1 MSIRVQ
7 NTLSLFLKILGLL
20 LFVFVTSLQAHVYD
34 FTEGNKLTLLKEP
47 RAAVNL
53 KLELIKNAKHH
64 IHIMTYYWDKE
75 GFPRQIIAELRKA
88 HNRGVDVRIITTYI
102 PSLSMDFFQTAT
114 KILMS
119 DLKKSNSKAVLSFL
133 KLKPGRGRVFTN
145 NVHEKIFLVDGAVAI
160 LGGRN
165 ISESAYKAKDLEVKL
180 EGPIVNEVQEHFLK
194 MFTYML
200 DIKIKKECVSD
211 DEIYPDDEEAIA
223 ECANKINLTSFDIK
237 NSLFFPTQPQFENGA
252 KARVLTNELL
262 FQQNGKVIKRRDRDK
277 LQDDIIDTVIKTKFN
292 TLRAY
297 NYFVIPTERYKTFLQ
312 ENLALGKKIEMI
324 SNSLTSSRFI
334 SDAGYLYSLPI
345 MDELVSKGLALHQW
359 QVGAR
364 VGDDQLSL
372 VHEKVLLFDDDH
384 GIIGS
389 HNFGLGSTTVSSEIS
404 LEFYSQPIVTEL
416 ANVFDEEFADQTVT
430 KEITSAEIQK
440 EISENKKMIRF
451 LHLGAIGNFIQ
462 GMF

>member
-1 MSIRVQ
+1 M
-7 NTLSLFLKILGLL
+7 
-20 LFVFVTSLQAHVYD
+20 
-34 FTEGNKLTLLKEP
+34 
-47 RAAVNL
+47 
-53 KLELIKNAKHH
+53 
-64 IHIMTYYWDKE
+64 
-75 GFPRQIIAELRKA
+75 
-88 HNRGVDVRIITTYI
+88 
-102 PSLSMDFFQTAT
+102 
-114 KILMS
+114 
-119 DLKKSNSKAVLSFL
+119 
-133 KLKPGRGRVFTN
+133 
-145 NVHEKIFLVDGAVAI
+145 
-160 LGGRN
+160 
-165 ISESAYKAKDLEVKL
+165 
-180 EGPIVNEVQEHFLK
+180 
-194 MFTYML
+194 
-200 DIKIKKECVSD
+200 
-211 DEIYPDDEEAIA
+211 
-223 ECANKINLTSFDIK
+223 
-237 NSLFFPTQPQFENGA
+237 
-252 KARVLTNELL
+252 
-262 FQQNGKVIKRRDRDK
+262 IKRRDRDK

-364 VGDDQLSL
+364 IGEDQLSL
-372 VHEKVLLFDDDH
+372 LHEKVLLFDDDH